1 MILGCLVCCQMNKKR
16 IAFFLEG
23 QVMAFSFFL
32 TVFSSDAALSEMID
46 DLADRVSVCGQM
58 SPGRV

>member
-1 MILGCLVCCQMNKKR
+1 
-16 IAFFLEG
+16 
-23 QVMAFSFFL
+23 MAFSFFL

-58 SPGRV
+58 SQAEFENRTRLAWK